1 MILLFV
7 GAGGSAAVDPEQY
20 PTTVRFFEKLP
31 DEIKVDAVFDGV
43 CKFLQDQ
50 HGKGKEIID
59 IEDVLETLGEL
70 EADCQKMTELTN
82 ITGWTLSGRL
92 YFPRADL
99 PSSDFHPSIGR
110 LETMHIDPLSN
121 QIKEKV
127 YEFYGTHPAP
137 NKLSA
142 WIQLLKGLEELDPVI
157 EIFTTNY
164 DLVLEEVIEAAKVKV
179 DCGLDRSQRSTR
191 LDPAVWNPSSP
202 LFGTNRGLLTK
213 LHGSVDWQ
221 HLNGDIIVG
230 PSRFSGDHQNHCIL
244 YPGYKGVPTEEP
256 FSAFHEHLRNVVR
269 EDYGAL
275 TAAVFIGFAFRDN
288 HINSILD
295 GLPSKILRY
304 VITKSDEE
312 RIIDAKP
319 PENAPASFRDNCLHR
334 RDGLTIEAIES
345 CLKNITASMEGK
357 PRLAGPIRD

>member
-20 PTTVRFFEKLP
+20 LTTVRFFEKLP
-31 DEIKVDAVFDGV
+31 DEMKVDSVFDGV
-43 CKFLQDQ
+43 CKFLRDE
-50 HGKGKEIID
+50 KGKETID

-70 EADCQKMTELTN
+70 EADCQKMTDFTN
-82 ITGWTLSGRL
+82 ITGWTMSGRL
-92 YFPRADL
+92 YVPRENL
-99 PSSDFHPSIGR
+99 PDFHPSIGR
-110 LETMHIDPLSN
+110 LKTLHIDPLSN
-121 QIKEKV
+121 QIKELV

-142 WIQLLKGLEELDPVI
+142 WTRLLKGLEEIDPVI

-164 DLVLEEVIEAAKVKV
+164 DLVLEDVIEEAKVKV
-179 DCGLDRSQRSTR
+179 DCGLDRSQRSMR
-191 LDPAVWNPSSP
+191 LDSAFWNPSSP
-202 LFGTNRGLLTK
+202 LSHTNRGLLTK

-221 HLNGDIIVG
+221 RENGDIIVG

-244 YPGYKGVPTEEP
+244 YPGYKGEPTEEP
-256 FSAFHEHLRNVVR
+256 FSIFHEHLRNVVR
-269 EDYGAL
+269 GEYGSL
-275 TAAVFIGFAFRDN
+275 TAAIFIGFAFRDN

-295 GLPSKILRY
+295 DLPSKLLRY

-312 RIIDAKP
+312 HIIDAKP

-345 CLKNITASMEGK
+345 CLKNITASIEGK